1 MGLPEDLSRL
11 LKAEGYKINE
21 TIQDAITDFLGIVTE
36 ENEEMEED
44 IDDDKDEDIDDIDGP
59 KAER

>member
-21 TIQDAITDFLGIVTE
+21 TIQDAIVDFLGIVTE
-36 ENEEMEED
+36 ENEEMEDD
-44 IDDDKDEDIDDIDGP
+44 IDDDKDEDAEEIDGP

>member
-1 MGLPEDLSRL
+1 MGLAEDVRKL

-21 TIQDAITDFLGIVTE
+21 TIQDAINDFLDTVIE

-44 IDDDKDEDIDDIDGP
+44 AEDVEDEDIEGP
-59 KAER
+59 EGLKADR

>member
-21 TIQDAITDFLGIVTE
+21 TIQDAISDFLGVVTE
-36 ENEEMEED
+36 ENAEMEDDLE
-44 IDDDKDEDIDDIDGP
+44 DDKEDAEESDGP
-59 KAER
+59 QAER